1 MQVPQSDFDKEYER
15 EKRKKQTFIAVCVL
29 GALAFC
35 ILIVYLSLPD
45 NIPKTLKI
53 QGTMTSLTSVLTE
66 NGDTPATKV
75 RLDNGQEIT
84 VFLSESLAFKQDS
97 KIELKKI
104 TSTTGKDSYHFI
116 KYVQ

>member
-1 MQVPQSDFDKEYER
+1 LKEQLSDFDKEYER
-15 EKRKKQTFIAVCVL
+15 EKRKKNTIIAACFV

-35 ILIVYLSLPD
+35 VLIVYLSLPD

-66 NGDTPATKV
+66 NGETPATKV
-75 RLDNGQEIT
+75 TLDNGQEIT
-84 VFLSESLAFKQDS
+84 VFLSKSLVFKQDS
-97 KIELKKI
+97 KIELKKV
-104 TSTTGKDSYHFI
+104 TSTAGIDAYHFI